1 MARIIPPD
9 PNRDATDSPLGK
21 FRRFAQ
27 LKTLAADLTKQAD
40 LLKKELSAWVD
51 TAGYTDDKGSK
62 WVDFET
68 PIEGYSALQWQRR
81 STPRLDADAAEK
93 MLTERGLE
101 SRCYKTIRVLDETE
115 VMTCL
120 AEEVLSSA
128 DIDVMFP
135 CTETWAFV
143 PTKASK

>member
-9 PNRDATDSPLGK
+9 PNRDLADSPLGK

-27 LKTLAADLTKQAD
+27 LKVLAADLTKQAD

-51 TAGYTDDKGSK
+51 KAGYADDKGSK

-68 PIEGYSALQWQRR
+68 PIEGFSALQWQRR
-81 STPRLDADAAEK
+81 VTPHLDAEAAET
-93 MLTERGLE
+93 LLSERGLRG
-101 SRCYKTIRVLDETE
+101 RCYKTIRVLDEAE

-120 AEEVLSSA
+120 AEEIISDA

-135 CTETWAFV
+135 PTESWAFV